1 MRDVLAKMREC
12 GKGVKMRDF
21 PHVCGMVDTY
31 VNNTSKGQI
40 RSANVDVY
48 TPPQPRLSNATATA
62 ESQEASSSS
71 SLYSWRST
79 DGALSAGA
87 SIISWRGGD
96 SIIKSAS
103 GV

>member
-1 MRDVLAKMREC
+1 MKKTLKYRGLEV
-12 GKGVKMRDF
+12 
-21 PHVCGMVDTY
+21 
-31 VNNTSKGQI
+31 
-40 RSANVDVY
+40 
-48 TPPQPRLSNATATA
+48 PQPNTLILFKISI
-62 ESQEASSSS
+62 SSSSS

>member
-1 MRDVLAKMREC
+1 MFRV
-12 GKGVKMRDF
+12 
-21 PHVCGMVDTY
+21 
-31 VNNTSKGQI
+31 
-40 RSANVDVY
+40 
-48 TPPQPRLSNATATA
+48 
-62 ESQEASSSS
+62 SS

>member
-1 MRDVLAKMREC
+1 MESKVMCMMLEVNIAFHPLYLGDVVHKTCIIARPL
-12 GKGVKMRDF
+12 
-21 PHVCGMVDTY
+21 
-31 VNNTSKGQI
+31 
-40 RSANVDVY
+40 
-48 TPPQPRLSNATATA
+48 
-62 ESQEASSSS
+62 SSS

>member
-1 MRDVLAKMREC
+1 MHPVHPVPGCAERGCHSVS
-12 GKGVKMRDF
+12 
-21 PHVCGMVDTY
+21 DTE
-31 VNNTSKGQI
+31 
-40 RSANVDVY
+40 
-48 TPPQPRLSNATATA
+48 TATPTA
-62 ESQEASSSS
+62 KLPWISVTDTVRSSSSS

>member
-1 MRDVLAKMREC
+1 MIRVIRWYIIDLLMFLFFNLLMSSWVVAASLMTEKTNA
-12 GKGVKMRDF
+12 GVAVFVAD
-21 PHVCGMVDTY
+21 
-31 VNNTSKGQI
+31 NTVWS
-40 RSANVDVY
+40 
-48 TPPQPRLSNATATA
+48 
-62 ESQEASSSS
+62 SSSS

>member
-1 MRDVLAKMREC
+1 MLHSSASMRSPVYRSVAVPWIRLTLGITRMAAIR
-12 GKGVKMRDF
+12 GIKG
-21 PHVCGMVDTY
+21 
-31 VNNTSKGQI
+31 
-40 RSANVDVY
+40 
-48 TPPQPRLSNATATA
+48 
-62 ESQEASSSS
+62 SSSS

>member
-1 MRDVLAKMREC
+1 MMMHTRE
-12 GKGVKMRDF
+12 R
-21 PHVCGMVDTY
+21 HNLYRGMLGNSREVF
-31 VNNTSKGQI
+31 VEETS
-40 RSANVDVY
+40 
-48 TPPQPRLSNATATA
+48 
-62 ESQEASSSS
+62 SSSS

-87 SIISWRGGD
+87 SIISCRGGD

>member
-1 MRDVLAKMREC
+1 MSKLSIFRR
-12 GKGVKMRDF
+12 F
-21 PHVCGMVDTY
+21 
-31 VNNTSKGQI
+31 TSKRCGAQFLSDNTINI
-40 RSANVDVY
+40 RAYS
-48 TPPQPRLSNATATA
+48 
-62 ESQEASSSS
+62 SSSS

-79 DGALSAGA
+79 EGALSAGA